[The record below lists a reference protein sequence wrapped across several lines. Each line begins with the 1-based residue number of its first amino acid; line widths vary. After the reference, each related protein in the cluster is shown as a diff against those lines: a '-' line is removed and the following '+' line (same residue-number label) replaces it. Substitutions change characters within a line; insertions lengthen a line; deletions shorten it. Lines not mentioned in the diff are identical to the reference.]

1 MIVKWNNNIVDYK
14 CNINVAFFFLNATN
28 PSFFFMLVYVLKKK
42 KKKRENMQ
50 HMTSGTHTINRSH
63 QPCVDVTPPDPH
75 HHTERVSNPGFRCG
89 RQALQQGTAKAT
101 ASSVNRLNS
110 TFTGIHIC
118 YIDIPQWVLTRHLR
132 TFFFCCFLWFSLSSL
147 RFLPP
152 GVGLTGSSR
161 PSKVLLEFK
170 ALILKTEHKQ
180 TLQSVVMLD
189 CIERILI
196 DREDI
201 SHLG

>member
-1 MIVKWNNNIVDYK
+1 
-14 CNINVAFFFLNATN
+14 
-28 PSFFFMLVYVLKKK
+28 
-42 KKKRENMQ
+42 
-50 HMTSGTHTINRSH
+50 MTSGTHTINRSH
-63 QPCVDVTPPDPH
+63 QPCVDVTPRVLTITPSGSR
-75 HHTERVSNPGFRCG
+75 TRVSGAGCG
-89 RQALQQGTAKAT
+89 CSNKERQRLQPL
-101 ASSVNRLNS
+101 ASIGLHNHLYWYTHLLHWYPTV
-110 TFTGIHIC
+110 GINAS
-118 YIDIPQWVLTRHLR
+118 PENFL
-132 TFFFCCFLWFSLSSL
+132 FFFFFFWFSLSSL

-180 TLQSVVMLD
+180 TLQSVAVLD

-196 DREDI
+196 GREDI

>member
-1 MIVKWNNNIVDYK
+1 
-14 CNINVAFFFLNATN
+14 
-28 PSFFFMLVYVLKKK
+28 
-42 KKKRENMQ
+42 
-50 HMTSGTHTINRSH
+50 MTSGTHTINRSH
-63 QPCVDVTPPDPH
+63 QPCVDVTPPGPH
-75 HHTERVSNPGFRCG
+75 HHTERVSNPGFR
-89 RQALQQGTAKAT
+89 RRRRALWQGTPKAT
-101 ASSVNRLNS
+101 ASNVSRFKHHLYWYTHLLHWHPTV
-110 TFTGIHIC
+110 GINV
-118 YIDIPQWVLTRHLR
+118 PPENLL
-132 TFFFCCFLWFSLSSL
+132 FCCFLWFSLSSL

-180 TLQSVVMLD
+180 MLQSVVLD
-189 CIERILI
+189 CIERNPI

>member
-14 CNINVAFFFLNATN
+14 SKVFFFFFKRYKSIL
-28 PSFFFMLVYVLKKK
+28 FFMLVYVLKKEK
-42 KKKRENMQ
+42 KKEKENMQ
-50 HMTSGTHTINRSH
+50 HMTSGTYTINRSH
-63 QPCVDVTPPDPH
+63 QPCVDVTRLH

-89 RQALQQGTAKAT
+89 MRALYQGTPKAT
-101 ASSVNRLNS
+101 ASSVNRLNT

-147 RFLPP
+147 RFIPP

-180 TLQSVVMLD
+180 TLQSVAVLD

>member
-14 CNINVAFFFLNATN
+14 CKVFYLFFKTLQIH
-28 PSFFFMLVYVLKKK
+28 PFFFMLVYVLKKR

-50 HMTSGTHTINRSH
+50 HMTSGTHIINRSH
-63 QPCVDVTPPDPH
+63 QPCVDVTPRV
-75 HHTERVSNPGFRCG
+75 HTITPSGSRTRVSGAGGG
-89 RQALQQGTAKAT
+89 RSNKERQRLQPLASIGYTA
-101 ASSVNRLNS
+101 
-110 TFTGIHIC
+110 IHIC

-161 PSKVLLEFK
+161 PSNVLLEFK
-170 ALILKTEHKQ
+170 TLILKTEHKQ
-180 TLQSVVMLD
+180 TLQSVAVLD

-196 DREDI
+196 GREDI

>member
-1 MIVKWNNNIVDYK
+1 MG
-14 CNINVAFFFLNATN
+14 INAPPENLLFFF
-28 PSFFFMLVYVLKKK
+28 FFF
-42 KKKRENMQ
+42 
-50 HMTSGTHTINRSH
+50 
-63 QPCVDVTPPDPH
+63 
-75 HHTERVSNPGFRCG
+75 
-89 RQALQQGTAKAT
+89 
-101 ASSVNRLNS
+101 
-110 TFTGIHIC
+110 
-118 YIDIPQWVLTRHLR
+118 
-132 TFFFCCFLWFSLSSL
+132 LSSL

-180 TLQSVVMLD
+180 TLQRVVMLD